1 MEYEPV
7 IGLEVHAQML
17 TKTKLFCGCPT
28 TFGED
33 PNANTCPICL
43 GFPGVLPK
51 LNRTAV
57 EFAVRTGLAL
67 GCTINT
73 KSVFSRKNYFY
84 PDLPKGYQISQY
96 DQPLCSNGKL
106 RIRVLGDDGRVA
118 YEKDVRITR
127 IHVEED
133 AGKSLHEAS
142 RDVRSSLIDLN
153 RACTPLMEI
162 VSEPDIR
169 TAREASAYLKE
180 LRQVLLYL
188 GVCDGNMEEGS
199 MRCDANV
206 SLRPK
211 GQEKFGTRTETKNV
225 NSFRFLERAIEYEMK
240 RQEIVL
246 SGGGTVV
253 QETRLFDA
261 NTGETRSMRSKEE
274 AHDYRYFPEPDLLP
288 LVVSEAQIGDIR
300 SKLPELPEAKRERF
314 MKDYGLSD
322 YDAGILAS
330 EKLLSDYFEK
340 TAKLAGDAKAAANW
354 IQTEIL
360 REVKDVETELPKAK
374 VTPETLG
381 ELISLIRK
389 GTISG
394 KIAKEVFADMW
405 SSGKP
410 PEEIVKAKGLVQV
423 SDEGALA
430 KIIDDVLA
438 KSASQVEQY
447 KAGKQSVFG
456 FFVGAVMKATQG
468 KANPAVV
475 NKLLKERLGG

>member
-1 MEYEPV
+1 
-7 IGLEVHAQML
+7 
-17 TKTKLFCGCPT
+17 
-28 TFGED
+28 
-33 PNANTCPICL
+33 
-43 GFPGVLPK
+43 
-51 LNRTAV
+51 
-57 EFAVRTGLAL
+57 
-67 GCTINT
+67 
-73 KSVFSRKNYFY
+73 
-84 PDLPKGYQISQY
+84 
-96 DQPLCSNGKL
+96 
-106 RIRVLGDDGRVA
+106 
-118 YEKDVRITR
+118 
-127 IHVEED
+127 
-133 AGKSLHEAS
+133 
-142 RDVRSSLIDLN
+142 
-153 RACTPLMEI
+153 
-162 VSEPDIR
+162 
-169 TAREASAYLKE
+169 
-180 LRQVLLYL
+180 
-188 GVCDGNMEEGS
+188 

>member
-1 MEYEPV
+1 MEYEAV

-17 TKTKLFCGCPT
+17 TKTKLFCSCSAS
-28 TFGED
+28 FGDD

-51 LNRTAV
+51 LNRQAV
-57 EFAVRTGLAL
+57 EYAIRTGLAL
-67 GCTINT
+67 GCRING

-96 DQPLCSNGKL
+96 DLPLCSGGNLKA
-106 RIRVLGDDGRVA
+106 RVLGDDGRVA
-118 YEKDVRITR
+118 YEKEVRITR
-127 IHVEED
+127 IHMEED

-142 RDVRSSLIDLN
+142 RDIRSSLIDLN

-169 TAREASAYLKE
+169 SAREASAYLKE

-199 MRCDANV
+199 LRCDANV

-211 GQEKFGTRTETKNV
+211 GSEKLGTRTETKNV
-225 NSFRFLERAIEYEMK
+225 NSFRFLERAIEYEIR
-240 RQEIVL
+240 RQEMIL
-246 SGGGTVV
+246 STGGTIV

-288 LVVSEAQIGDIR
+288 LVVSEAQISDISAR
-300 SKLPELPEAKRERF
+300 LPELPEAKRQRF
-314 MKDYGLSD
+314 ISDYSLSD
-322 YDAGILAS
+322 YDAGILSSDKVLAS
-330 EKLLSDYFEK
+330 FFEK
-340 TAKLAGDAKAAANW
+340 TAKLCGDAKVAANW
-354 IQTEIL
+354 IQTEVL

-374 VTPETLG
+374 VTPETLAA
-381 ELISLIRK
+381 LITLIQK

-394 KIAKEVFADMW
+394 KIAKDVFGDMW
-405 SSGKP
+405 TSGKE
-410 PEEIVKAKGLVQV
+410 PEEIVKSKGLVQV
-423 SDEGALA
+423 SDEGELA
-430 KIIDDVLA
+430 KVIDNVIAANA
-438 KSASQVEQY
+438 KQVEQY
-447 KAGKQSVFG
+447 KGGKQSVFG

-475 NKLLKERLGG
+475 NRLLKEKLG